1 MNHADAELYL
11 RMNDVEGRKGYV
23 MAGLGGKMPEG
34 LEDTFLPP
42 TEVDFKDLKD
52 GDSFDLVEQ
61 LWKCMHF
68 PDIHQEAWSCWY
80 RKKES

>member
-1 MNHADAELYL
+1 MGLHRNFADGCEIYMNHADAELYL

-42 TEVDFKDLKD
+42 TEVDLK
-52 GDSFDLVEQ
+52 
-61 LWKCMHF
+61 
-68 PDIHQEAWSCWY
+68 I
-80 RKKES
+80 